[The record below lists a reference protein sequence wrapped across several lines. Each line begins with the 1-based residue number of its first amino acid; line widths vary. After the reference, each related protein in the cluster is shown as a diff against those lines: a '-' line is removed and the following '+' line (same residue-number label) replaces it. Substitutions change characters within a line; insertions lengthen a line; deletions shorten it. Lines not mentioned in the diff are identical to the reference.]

1 MRIYV
6 VLMTFM
12 VCLCPQIAAAD
23 NFMLPKS
30 FSDDMKELQHVNIPT
45 VNAVS
50 KPVHNIVSPQAEPI
64 RAASVSPPANTP
76 QIRTVMP
83 TLTTVPTTI
92 SLTEL
97 IRNYKYDYFRT
108 LVSILVSLEELN
120 LGQIYFDSS
129 KGQIFVSPANGK
141 DIFILLLPSQDNLTS
156 VRITPA
162 DGQYNIN
169 REMVNSIFSRID
181 HNISG
186 EAN

>member
-1 MRIYV
+1 
-6 VLMTFM
+6 MTFM
-12 VCLCPQIAAAD
+12 ACLCSQIAVAD

-30 FSDDMKELQHVNIPT
+30 FSEEMRELQHVNIPT

-64 RAASVSPPANTP
+64 KAAIISPPANTS
-76 QIRTVMP
+76 QVRTVMP
-83 TLTTVPTTI
+83 AITTVPTSI
-92 SLTEL
+92 SLTDL

-108 LVSILVSLEELN
+108 LISTLVSLEELN
-120 LGQIYFDSS
+120 LGQIHFDSS
-129 KGQIFVSPANGK
+129 KGQIIASHASGK
-141 DIFILLLPSQDNLTS
+141 DIFILLLPSQDNLTY

-162 DGQYNIN
+162 DGQYSIN
-169 REMVNSIFSRID
+169 RELVNNIFSRID